1 MAVLLFD
8 GEHKIPYS
16 RPSCGGRESEGVFP
30 RVLRARLTVILPSS
44 NHLLSRLLHATP
56 DASEYLER
64 VDMVPGPWLNQ
75 CAQDGEGHVYFPESG
90 LIGLFGSGTPLTTG
104 MALLGC
110 KACWWS
116 GGIRPVQMR
125 VLQAGQAQRI
135 PWSVLQAQP
144 QRFAPWL
151 LETAASSQ
159 QLVRHMAQM
168 AFCKL
173 NHTPLQRLAS
183 GLLVVLNQKS
193 KGDGPMFVAEL
204 AHWLAYPQSEMQAL
218 AQALQTLQVQ
228 EALQLA
234 GDAGVGAQLHSLKPQ
249 VLVRLACSC
258 HQQSVKGLGYGGS
271 ASA

>member
-1 MAVLLFD
+1 M
-8 GEHKIPYS
+8 
-16 RPSCGGRESEGVFP
+16 
-30 RVLRARLTVILPSS
+30 ILPSS

-56 DASEYLER
+56 DAAEHLER

-75 CAQDGEGHVYFPESG
+75 CTQDGEGHVYFPESG
-90 LIGLFGSGTPLTTG
+90 LIGLFGSGTPSTIG

-110 KACWWS
+110 NACWWS
-116 GGIRPVQMR
+116 GGMGPVQMQ
-125 VLQAGQAQRI
+125 VLKAGQAQRI
-135 PWSVLQAQP
+135 RWSVLQAQP

-151 LETAASSQ
+151 LETAAASQ
-159 QLVRHMAQM
+159 QLVQHMAQM

-173 NHTPLQRLAS
+173 NHTPLQCLAS
-183 GLLVVLNQKS
+183 GLLLVLNQKT
-193 KGDGPMFVAEL
+193 KGDGPMSVAEL
-204 AHWLAYPQSEMQAL
+204 AHWLAYPQSEVRAL

-234 GDAGVGAQLHSLKPQ
+234 GDAGVDAQLHSLKPQ

-258 HQQSVKGLGYGGS
+258 HLQSVQGLGYGGS

>member
-8 GEHKIPYS
+8 GEHKIPC
-16 RPSCGGRESEGVFP
+16 RHPCWGGREIEGVSLQ
-30 RVLRARLTVILPSS
+30 VLRVRLTVILPSS

-56 DASEYLER
+56 DAAEHLER

-75 CAQDGEGHVYFPESG
+75 CTQDGEGHVYFPESG

-116 GGIRPVQMR
+116 GGMSPVQML

-135 PWSVLQAQP
+135 RWSVLQAQP

-159 QLVRHMAQM
+159 QLVQHMAQM

-173 NHTPLQRLAS
+173 NHTPLQRLTS

-193 KGDGPMFVAEL
+193 KGDGAMSVAEL
-204 AHWLAYPQSEMQAL
+204 AHWLACPPSQLQA
-218 AQALQTLQVQ
+218 AAQTLQVQ
-228 EALQLA
+228 GALQLA

-258 HQQSVKGLGYGGS
+258 HVQSVQGLGYGGS